1 MLSFFCICAVHTFV
15 PKKRD
20 SMAIENE
27 IVRFIAEMEL
37 DPQDQAKF
45 VEGLRQAE
53 EQCESLRKAISDT
66 GNEMAKMKAEGKE
79 NTAEYEKLSRQ
90 LKNYNSALKTS
101 TKETDSYTAAL
112 TTNQMSIK
120 QLNQH
125 ARTLR
130 SALSSMHKEANPQL
144 WNKYN
149 NELIA
154 TNKRLA
160 ELKVGTEQ
168 TKGGFKTFFNN
179 IAQGF
184 TTANVFMAGF
194 NTVAGLVKK
203 GLNDFVSQT
212 MVWQDKW
219 EMFTTKMSAG
229 WNQFVANIGQGK
241 DVIKG
246 SIGDVVRA
254 AEEAKLLMD
263 ELFERNNSLR
273 IQEAKTQVFINE
285 QQSIVRDVTKSE
297 EKRLAAVE
305 EILKAEDKLA
315 KTKADIAQQEQNAA
329 LINLSGRTGLLKEE
343 IKAIVDDYNEN
354 RALYQLAEEYNQL
367 LEKRRKLQNSID
379 KQNQKDNAAQAMH
392 GGPTSSISLN
402 LTEDLEKELAKV
414 ESALSSIDMSP
425 GISKAAENLRQY
437 NLANDNMVLAYVNAT
452 EKIILANEEQSRL
465 EATMATRRG
474 RLVNQM
480 NAANQEAADKAYID
494 AKSSAETAYR
504 QQLNDLKQS
513 LLDREI
519 SQEEYNE
526 KSQQAEIDRLE
537 KIKQINQQYGKDI
550 TEIDG
555 QILDARLKA
564 QSGQARDTSSWL
576 KDDLD
581 PSTFMQKLRE
591 KSGGA
596 KSGLAG
602 GGLATPG
609 EKQEGDN
616 PDSSLIDKELA
627 MLDSLHEQK
636 LISEEEYLARRT
648 ALTQKYNE
656 DSEQTE
662 LEGWTSRLQVA
673 NSMLSQ
679 MEGAVNAAREAEYA
693 SLDAWKAKELAAAGD
708 NAEKREQIE
717 NEYEAKKLD
726 IQKKY
731 ANVDMGIQIAKTIAA
746 GALAVMQ
753 AWGQLGP
760 VAGSIMAAIVAATTA
775 AQVATIVAQRNAI
788 MSATPGTSASSGA
801 GTVQVRTVK
810 GFSDGGYTGDGGR
823 LEVAGVVH
831 RGEYVVPQPEMRDP
845 AVAAMVA
852 SIESRRRRRTSSHAL
867 PGYAEG
873 GYVTSP
879 GLSGHGAENLL
890 ERILEA
896 VEQTNSRPV
905 KTYVTLTD
913 LDAQQKLHSRFRN
926 ATSLRRQQ

>member
-1 MLSFFCICAVHTFV
+1 
-15 PKKRD
+15 
-20 SMAIENE
+20 MAIENE

-66 GNEMAKMKAEGKE
+66 GNEMVKMKAEGKE

-112 TTNQMSIK
+112 STNQMSIK
-120 QLNQH
+120 QLNQQ
-125 ARTLR
+125 AKTLR
-130 SALSSMHKEANPQL
+130 SALNSMHKETNPQL

-149 NELIA
+149 GELIA
-154 TNKRLA
+154 VNKRLA

-184 TTANVFMAGF
+184 TVANTVMTGF
-194 NTVAGLVKK
+194 NALAGVVRKAWES
-203 GLNDFVSQT
+203 FSSQT
-212 MVWQDKW
+212 MVWQDKI
-219 EMFTTKMSAG
+219 EMFSTKVSAG
-229 WNQFVANIGQGK
+229 WNQMIANMFQGK

-246 SIGDVVRA
+246 TISDAVEA
-254 AEEAKLLMD
+254 AEQAKLLMD
-263 ELFERNNSLR
+263 ELFERNNSLK
-273 IQEAKTQVFINE
+273 IQQAKAQVQINE
-285 QQSIVRDVTKSE
+285 QQAIVRDVTKPE
-297 EKRLAAVE
+297 EERLAAVE
-305 EILKAEDKLA
+305 KILEIENELAKTKKEVAEQEQEAAFRQLTVRTKLDQEELKSIIEEYNINRDLFLQAGKYNELLNRREKAEKAIARTNRLIARQGGSGGGLEETLQNEKQELQSVKEQIAALSTEEILKA
-315 KTKADIAQQEQNAA
+315 
-329 LINLSGRTGLLKEE
+329 
-343 IKAIVDDYNEN
+343 
-354 RALYQLAEEYNQL
+354 
-367 LEKRRKLQNSID
+367 
-379 KQNQKDNAAQAMH
+379 
-392 GGPTSSISLN
+392 
-402 LTEDLEKELAKV
+402 AKV
-414 ESALSSIDMSP
+414 
-425 GISKAAENLRQY
+425 LRQY
-437 NLANDNMVLAYVNAT
+437 DLANDDLVLSYVTAT
-452 EKIILANEEQSRL
+452 EKIIMAQEEQSRL

-480 NAANQEAADKAYID
+480 NAANQEAADKAYSD

-519 SQEEYNE
+519 SQQEYNE
-526 KSQQAEIDRLE
+526 KAQQAEIDRLE
-537 KIKQINQQYGKDI
+537 KIKQINQQSGKDI

-564 QSGQARDTSSWL
+564 QSGQERDTSSWL
-576 KDDLD
+576 EDDLD

-616 PDSSLIDKELA
+616 PDSSLIDQELA
-627 MLDSLHEQK
+627 MLDSLHEMK

-656 DSEQTE
+656 NSEQTE

-731 ANVDMGIQIAKTIAA
+731 ANVDMGIQIAKTIAS

-753 AWGQLGP
+753 AWAQLGP

-788 MSATPGTSASSGA
+788 MNATPGSSSSA
-801 GTVQVRTVK
+801 GTAQVRAVN

-831 RGEYVVPQPEMRDP
+831 RGEYVVPQPELRDP

-873 GYVTSP
+873 GYTGVS
-879 GLSGHGAENLL
+879 GLSGRGAEDILG
-890 ERILEA
+890 RILKA
-896 VEQTNSRPV
+896 VEQFNSRPV

-913 LDAQQKLHSRFRN
+913 LDAQQKLRSDFRN
-926 ATSLRRQQ
+926 ATSLRSR

>member
-1 MLSFFCICAVHTFV
+1 MGSPYICLE
-15 PKKRD
+15 KRD

-90 LKNYNSALKTS
+90 LKNYNSALKTT
-101 TKETDSYTAAL
+101 TKETDSYTASL
-112 TTNQMSIK
+112 STNQMSIK

-130 SALSSMHKEANPQL
+130 SALSSMHKAANPQL

-160 ELKVGTEQ
+160 ELKIGTEQ
-168 TKGGFKTFFNN
+168 TKGGLLSFFDD
-179 IAQGF
+179 ISRGF
-184 TTANVFMAGF
+184 TVGNVIASIF
-194 NTVAGLVKK
+194 NGLGGTIKRVFQ
-203 GLNDFVSQT
+203 DAMSQT
-212 MVWQDKW
+212 QVWGDWWNMMTAQ
-219 EMFTTKMSAG
+219 MSAG
-229 WNQFVANIGQGK
+229 WNQFISTLFQGK
-241 DVIKG
+241 DVIKA
-246 SIGDVVRA
+246 SISDAVRA
-254 AEEAKLLMD
+254 AADAQGLMD
-263 ELFERNNSLR
+263 ELFERQNSQSL
-273 IQEAKTQVFINE
+273 QEMTLQTEINKQRAIVNDSSKPE
-285 QQSIVRDVTKSE
+285 QE
-297 EKRLAAVE
+297 RLAALEKILQME
-305 EILKAEDKLA
+305 EQIAD
-315 KTKADIAQQEQNAA
+315 TKKSIAQQEMDAA
-329 LINLSGRTGLLKEE
+329 ARVLEARTGLSDQELERY
-343 IKAIVDDYNEN
+343 IVDYEKN
-354 RALYQLAEEYNQL
+354 RDIILKAQEYNSLLKQQRQL
-367 LEKRRKLQNSID
+367 ETDLRHAGNDAYAREQYGKQLDDVRELMKAYTDEQIQDFARISRQYDLGNDEMVMAWVNAKKAMLQADSDYTNAV
-379 KQNQKDNAAQAMH
+379 AAQA
-392 GGPTSSISLN
+392 
-402 LTEDLEKELAKV
+402 
-414 ESALSSIDMSP
+414 
-425 GISKAAENLRQY
+425 R
-437 NLANDNMVLAYVNAT
+437 
-452 EKIILANEEQSRL
+452 
-465 EATMATRRG
+465 RRG
-474 RLVNQM
+474 TLVNQIESE
-480 NAANQEAADKAYID
+480 QEEAADKAYSD

-504 QQLNDLKQS
+504 QQINDLKQS

-519 SQEEYNE
+519 SQQEYNE
-526 KSQQAEIDRLE
+526 KAQQAEIDRLE

-576 KDDLD
+576 EDDLD
-581 PSTFMQKLRE
+581 PSTFMQQLRE

-602 GGLATPG
+602 GGLATPE
-609 EKQEGDN
+609 EKQEGGN
-616 PDSSLIDKELA
+616 QDSSLIDQELA

-673 NSMLSQ
+673 NGMLSQ

-753 AWGQLGP
+753 AWSQLGP
-760 VAGSIMAAIVAATTA
+760 VAGSVMAAIVAATTA

-788 MSATPGTSASSGA
+788 MNATPGSSSSA
-801 GTVQVRTVK
+801 GTAQVRTVS

-831 RGEYVVPQPEMRDP
+831 RGEYVVPQPELRDP

-873 GYVTSP
+873 GYTGVS
-879 GLSGHGAENLL
+879 GLSGRGAEDILG
-890 ERILEA
+890 RILKA
-896 VEQTNSRPV
+896 VEQFNSRPV

-913 LDAQQKLHSRFRN
+913 LDAQQKLRSDFRN
-926 ATSLRRQQ
+926 ATSLRSR

>member
-1 MLSFFCICAVHTFV
+1 MLSFFCIWAVHTFV
-15 PKKRD
+15 LKKQD

-79 NTAEYEKLSRQ
+79 NTVEYEKLSRQ

-112 TTNQMSIK
+112 STNQMSIK

-160 ELKVGTEQ
+160 ELKIGTEQ
-168 TKGGFKTFFNN
+168 TKGGLSDIFNDV
-179 IAQGF
+179 AQGF
-184 TTANVFMAGF
+184 TAANGVMTLLNGAL
-194 NTVAGLVKK
+194 GLVRK
-203 GLNDFVSQT
+203 GI
-212 MVWQDKW
+212 QDIKEETQVVGDW
-219 EMFTTKMSAG
+219 WNMMTAQMSAG
-229 WNQFVANIGQGK
+229 WNQFISTLFQGK
-241 DVIKG
+241 DVIKA
-246 SIGDVVRA
+246 SISDAVRA
-254 AEEAKLLMD
+254 AADAQGLMD
-263 ELFERNNSLR
+263 ELFERQNSQSL
-273 IQEAKTQVFINE
+273 QEMTLQTEINKQRAIVNDSSKPE
-285 QQSIVRDVTKSE
+285 QERLVALEKILQMEEQIADTKKS
-297 EKRLAAVE
+297 
-305 EILKAEDKLA
+305 
-315 KTKADIAQQEQNAA
+315 IAQQEMDAA
-329 LINLSGRTGLLKEE
+329 ARVLETRTGLSDQELERY
-343 IKAIVDDYNEN
+343 IVDYEKN
-354 RALYQLAEEYNQL
+354 RDTILKAQEYNSLLKQQRQL
-367 LEKRRKLQNSID
+367 ETDLRHAGNDAYAREQYGKQLDEVRELMTAYTDEQIQDFARISRQYDLGNDEMVMAWVNAKKAMLQADSDYTNAV
-379 KQNQKDNAAQAMH
+379 AAQA
-392 GGPTSSISLN
+392 
-402 LTEDLEKELAKV
+402 
-414 ESALSSIDMSP
+414 
-425 GISKAAENLRQY
+425 R
-437 NLANDNMVLAYVNAT
+437 
-452 EKIILANEEQSRL
+452 
-465 EATMATRRG
+465 RRG
-474 RLVNQM
+474 TLVNQIESE
-480 NAANQEAADKAYID
+480 QEEAADKAYSD
-494 AKSSAETAYR
+494 AKSSVETAYR

-519 SQEEYNE
+519 SQEEYND
-526 KSQQAEIDRLE
+526 KAQQAEIDRLE
-537 KIKQINQQYGKDI
+537 KIKQINLQYGKDI

-564 QSGQARDTSSWL
+564 QSGQVRDTSSWL

-581 PSTFMQKLRE
+581 PSTFMQKIRE

-596 KSGLAG
+596 KSGLVG

-609 EKQEGDN
+609 EKQEGDD
-616 PDSSLIDKELA
+616 PDSSLIDQELA
-627 MLDSLHEQK
+627 MLDSLHEMK

-656 DSEQTE
+656 NSEQTE

-679 MEGAVNAAREAEYA
+679 MEGAVNASREAEYA

-788 MSATPGTSASSGA
+788 MNATPGSSSSA
-801 GTVQVRTVK
+801 GTVQVRSVK

-831 RGEYVVPQPEMRDP
+831 RGEYVVPQPELRDP

-913 LDAQQKLHSRFRN
+913 LDAQQKLRAKFRN

>member
-1 MLSFFCICAVHTFV
+1 
-15 PKKRD
+15 
-20 SMAIENE
+20 MAIENE

-53 EQCESLRKAISDT
+53 SQCESLRKAISDT

-90 LKNYNSALKTS
+90 LKNYNSALKTT

-112 TTNQMSIK
+112 STNQMSIK

-130 SALSSMHKEANPQL
+130 SALSSMHKETNPQL

-160 ELKVGTEQ
+160 ELKIGTEQ
-168 TKGGFKTFFNN
+168 TKGGLSDIFNDV
-179 IAQGF
+179 AQGF
-184 TTANVFMAGF
+184 TAANGVMTLLNGAL
-194 NTVAGLVKK
+194 GLVRK
-203 GLNDFVSQT
+203 GV
-212 MVWQDKW
+212 QDIKEETQVVGDW
-219 EMFTTKMSAG
+219 WNMMTAQMSAG
-229 WNQFVANIGQGK
+229 WNQFISALFQGK
-241 DVIKG
+241 DVIKA
-246 SIGDVVRA
+246 SISDAVRA
-254 AEEAKLLMD
+254 AADAQGLVD
-263 ELFERNNSLR
+263 ELFERQNSQSL
-273 IQEAKTQVFINE
+273 QEMTLQTEINKQRAIVNDSSKPE
-285 QQSIVRDVTKSE
+285 QE
-297 EKRLAAVE
+297 RLAALEKILQME
-305 EILKAEDKLA
+305 EQIAD
-315 KTKADIAQQEQNAA
+315 TKKSIAQQEMDAA
-329 LINLSGRTGLLKEE
+329 ARVLETRTGLSDQELERY
-343 IKAIVDDYNEN
+343 IVDYEKN
-354 RALYQLAEEYNQL
+354 RDTILKAQEYNSLLKQQRQL
-367 LEKRRKLQNSID
+367 ETDLRHVGNDAYAREQYG
-379 KQNQKDNAAQAMH
+379 KQLDEVRELMKAYTDEQIQDFAR
-392 GGPTSSISLN
+392 IS
-402 LTEDLEKELAKV
+402 
-414 ESALSSIDMSP
+414 
-425 GISKAAENLRQY
+425 RQY
-437 NLANDNMVLAYVNAT
+437 DLGNDEMVMAWVNAKKAMLQADSDYT
-452 EKIILANEEQSRL
+452 NAVAVQAR
-465 EATMATRRG
+465 RRG
-474 RLVNQM
+474 TLVNQIESE
-480 NAANQEAADKAYID
+480 QEEAADKAYSD
-494 AKSSAETAYR
+494 VKTSAETAYR

-526 KSQQAEIDRLE
+526 KAQQAEIDRLE

-555 QILDARLKA
+555 QILDTRLKM
-564 QSGQARDTSSWL
+564 QSGLARDTSSWL

-591 KSGGA
+591 KSGGV

-602 GGLATPG
+602 GGLARPG

-616 PDSSLIDKELA
+616 PDSSLIDQELA
-627 MLDSLHEQK
+627 MLDSLHEMK

-656 DSEQTE
+656 NSEQTE
-662 LEGWTSRLQVA
+662 LEGWASRLQVA

-679 MEGAVNAAREAEYA
+679 MEGAVNAAHEAEYA

-731 ANVDMGIQIAKTIAA
+731 ANVDMGIQIAKVIAS

-753 AWGQLGP
+753 AWAQLGP
-760 VAGSIMAAIVAATTA
+760 IAGSVMAAIVAATTA

-801 GTVQVRTVK
+801 GAVQVRTVK

-831 RGEYVVPQPEMRDP
+831 RGEYVVPQPELRDP

-913 LDAQQKLHSRFRN
+913 LDAQQKLRSRFRN

>member
-1 MLSFFCICAVHTFV
+1 
-15 PKKRD
+15 
-20 SMAIENE
+20 MAIENE

-53 EQCESLRKAISDT
+53 SQCESLRKAISDT

-79 NTAEYEKLSRQ
+79 NTTEYERLSKQ
-90 LKNYNSALKTS
+90 LKNYNSALKTT

-112 TTNQMSIK
+112 STNQMSIK
-120 QLNQH
+120 QLNQQ
-125 ARTLR
+125 AKTLR
-130 SALSSMHKEANPQL
+130 SALNSMHKEANPQL

-184 TTANVFMAGF
+184 TTANVIMTGVNAAISILRKGF
-194 NTVAGLVKK
+194 ET
-203 GLNDFVSQT
+203 FTTQT
-212 MVWQDKW
+212 MVWQDRW

-229 WNQFVANIGQGK
+229 WNQFIANLFQGK

-246 SIGDVVRA
+246 TIGDAVRA

-297 EKRLAAVE
+297 EERLAAVE
-305 EILKAEDKLA
+305 EILKAEDELA
-315 KTKADIAQQEQNAA
+315 KTKEEIAAQEQKAA
-329 LINLSGRTGLLKEE
+329 IDNLSARTKLDKEE
-343 IKAIVDDYNEN
+343 IKAIVDEYNEN
-354 RALYQLAEEYNQL
+354 RELYKQAEEYNDLIRQ
-367 LEKRRKLQNSID
+367 RNKLKSQVPSSTSGMTFSSPTVGGTFNLDASI
-379 KQNQKDNAAQAMH
+379 NQ
-392 GGPTSSISLN
+392 
-402 LTEDLEKELAKV
+402 TEDLDLKLKEVEDKLA
-414 ESALSSIDMSP
+414 SINASP
-425 GISKAAENLRQY
+425 ELVKAAENLRQY
-437 NLANDNMVLAYVNAT
+437 NLANDDLVLSYVNAT
-452 EKIILANEEQSRL
+452 EKIIMAREEQSRL
-465 EATMATRRG
+465 DATMATRRG

-480 NAANQEAADKAYID
+480 NAANQEAADKAYSD
-494 AKSSAETAYR
+494 AKTSAETAYR

-526 KSQQAEIDRLE
+526 KAQQAEIDRLE

-564 QSGQARDTSSWL
+564 QSGQERDTSSWL
-576 KDDLD
+576 EDDLD
-581 PSTFMQKLRE
+581 PSAFMQKLRE

-602 GGLATPG
+602 GGLAVPG

-616 PDSSLIDKELA
+616 PDSSLIDQELA
-627 MLDSLHEQK
+627 MLDSLHEMK

-656 DSEQTE
+656 NSEQTE

-679 MEGAVNAAREAEYA
+679 MEGAVNASREAEYA

-801 GTVQVRTVK
+801 GAVQVRTVK

-831 RGEYVVPQPEMRDP
+831 RGEYVVPQPELRDP
-845 AVAAMVA
+845 TVAAMVA

-913 LDAQQKLHSRFRN
+913 LDAQQKLRTKFRN
-926 ATSLRRQQ
+926 ATSLRRRQ

>member
-1 MLSFFCICAVHTFV
+1 
-15 PKKRD
+15 
-20 SMAIENE
+20 MAIENE

-53 EQCESLRKAISDT
+53 SQCESLRKAISDT

-112 TTNQMSIK
+112 STNQMSIK

-168 TKGGFKTFFNN
+168 IKGGFSTFFNN

-184 TTANVFMAGF
+184 TTANAVMAGF
-194 NTVAGLVKK
+194 NAFVGTVKNV
-203 GLNDFVSQT
+203 LNGIVTQT

-229 WNQFVANIGQGK
+229 WNQFIANLFQGK

-246 SIGDVVRA
+246 TISDAVEA
-254 AEEAKLLMD
+254 AEQAKLLMD
-263 ELFERNNSLR
+263 ELFERNNSLK
-273 IQEAKTQVFINE
+273 IQQAKAQVQINE
-285 QQSIVRDVTKSE
+285 QQAIVRDVTKPE
-297 EKRLAAVE
+297 EERLAAVE
-305 EILKAEDKLA
+305 KILEIENELAKTKKEVAEQEQEASFRQLTVRTKLDQEELKSIIEEYNINRDLFLQAGKYNELLDRREKTEKAIARTNRLIARQGGSEGGLEETLQNEKQELQSVKEQIAALSTEEILKA
-315 KTKADIAQQEQNAA
+315 
-329 LINLSGRTGLLKEE
+329 
-343 IKAIVDDYNEN
+343 
-354 RALYQLAEEYNQL
+354 
-367 LEKRRKLQNSID
+367 
-379 KQNQKDNAAQAMH
+379 
-392 GGPTSSISLN
+392 
-402 LTEDLEKELAKV
+402 AKV
-414 ESALSSIDMSP
+414 
-425 GISKAAENLRQY
+425 LRQY
-437 NLANDNMVLAYVNAT
+437 DLANDDLVLSYVTAT
-452 EKIILANEEQSRL
+452 EKIIMAQEEQSRL

-480 NAANQEAADKAYID
+480 NDADQEAADKAYSD

-526 KSQQAEIDRLE
+526 KAQQAEIDRLE

-555 QILDARLKA
+555 QILDVRLKA

-581 PSTFMQKLRE
+581 PSTFMQKIRE

-609 EKQEGDN
+609 EKQEGDS
-616 PDSSLIDKELA
+616 PDSSLIDQELA

-656 DSEQTE
+656 NSEQTE

-731 ANVDMGIQIAKTIAA
+731 ANVDMGIQIAKTIAS

-753 AWGQLGP
+753 AWAQLGP

-788 MSATPGTSASSGA
+788 MNATPGSSASSGA
-801 GTVQVRTVK
+801 GAVQVRTVK

-831 RGEYVVPQPEMRDP
+831 RGEYVVPQPELRDP
-845 AVAAMVA
+845 AVASMVA

-913 LDAQQKLHSRFRN
+913 LDAQQKLRTKFRN
-926 ATSLRRQQ
+926 ATSLRRRQ

>member
-1 MLSFFCICAVHTFV
+1 
-15 PKKRD
+15 
-20 SMAIENE
+20 MAIENE

-37 DPQDQAKF
+37 DPQDQTKF

-53 EQCESLRKAISDT
+53 SQCESLRKAISDT
-66 GNEMAKMKAEGKE
+66 GNEMAKLKAEGKE

-112 TTNQMSIK
+112 STNQMSIK

-130 SALSSMHKEANPQL
+130 SALNSMHKEANPQL

-184 TTANVFMAGF
+184 TVANTVMTGF
-194 NTVAGLVKK
+194 NALAGVVRKAWES
-203 GLNDFVSQT
+203 FSSQT
-212 MVWQDKW
+212 MVWQDKI
-219 EMFTTKMSAG
+219 EMFSTKVSAG
-229 WNQFVANIGQGK
+229 WNQMIANMFQGK

-246 SIGDVVRA
+246 TISDAVEA
-254 AEEAKLLMD
+254 AEQAKLLMD

-297 EKRLAAVE
+297 EERLAAVE

-315 KTKADIAQQEQNAA
+315 KTKEEIAAQEQEAA
-329 LINLSGRTGLLKEE
+329 FRQLTVRTKLDQEELKS
-343 IKAIVDDYNEN
+343 II
-354 RALYQLAEEYNQL
+354 EEYNINRDLFLQAGKYNEL
-367 LEKRRKLQNSID
+367 LDRREKAEKAIARTNRLIARQGGSEGGLEETLQNE
-379 KQNQKDNAAQAMH
+379 KQELQSVKEQIAAL
-392 GGPTSSISLN
+392 S
-402 LTEDLEKELAKV
+402 TEEILKAAKV
-414 ESALSSIDMSP
+414 
-425 GISKAAENLRQY
+425 LRQY
-437 NLANDNMVLAYVNAT
+437 DLANDDLVLSYVTAT
-452 EKIILANEEQSRL
+452 EKIIMAQEEQSRL
-465 EATMATRRG
+465 DATMATRRG

-480 NAANQEAADKAYID
+480 NAANQEAADKAYSD
-494 AKSSAETAYR
+494 AKTSAETAYR

-519 SQEEYNE
+519 SQEEFNE
-526 KSQQAEIDRLE
+526 KAQQMEIDRLE

-564 QSGQARDTSSWL
+564 QSGQERDTSSWL
-576 KDDLD
+576 EDDLD

-602 GGLATPG
+602 GGLARPG

-616 PDSSLIDKELA
+616 PDSSLIDQELA
-627 MLDSLHEQK
+627 MLDSLHEMK

-656 DSEQTE
+656 NSEQTE

-679 MEGAVNAAREAEYA
+679 MEGAVNAAHEAEYA

-731 ANVDMGIQIAKTIAA
+731 ANVDMGIQIAKTIAS

-753 AWGQLGP
+753 AWAQLGP

-801 GTVQVRTVK
+801 GAVQVRTVK

-831 RGEYVVPQPEMRDP
+831 RGEYVVPQPELRDP

-873 GYVTSP
+873 GYTGVS
-879 GLSGHGAENLL
+879 GLSGRGAEDILG
-890 ERILEA
+890 RILKA
-896 VEQTNSRPV
+896 VEQFNSRPV

-913 LDAQQKLHSRFRN
+913 LDAQQKLRSDFRN
-926 ATSLRRQQ
+926 ATSLRSR

>member
-1 MLSFFCICAVHTFV
+1 
-15 PKKRD
+15 
-20 SMAIENE
+20 MAIENE

-79 NTAEYEKLSRQ
+79 NTVEYEKLSRQ
-90 LKNYNSALKTS
+90 LKNYNSALKTT

-112 TTNQMSIK
+112 STNQMSIK

-125 ARTLR
+125 AKTLR
-130 SALSSMHKEANPQL
+130 SALNSMHKEANPQL

-149 NELIA
+149 NELIK
-154 TNKRLA
+154 TEDRLK
-160 ELKVGTEQ
+160 ELKIGANGIKEPFLSMRKILENAKTAPAILGYITVGVNAL
-168 TKGGFKTFFNN
+168 KS
-179 IAQGF
+179 
-184 TTANVFMAGF
+184 VFQQM
-194 NTVAGLVKK
+194 TQ
-203 GLNDFVSQT
+203 QT
-212 MVWQDKW
+212 MVWGDRW

-229 WNQFVANIGQGK
+229 WNQFIANLFQGK

-246 SIGDVVRA
+246 TIDDAVRA

-263 ELFERNNSLR
+263 ELFERNNSLK
-273 IQEAKTQVFINE
+273 IQQAKAQVQINE
-285 QQSIVRDVTKSE
+285 QQAIVRDVTKPE
-297 EKRLAAVE
+297 EERLAAVE
-305 EILKAEDKLA
+305 KILEIENELAKTKKEVAEQEQEAAFRQLTVRTKLDQEELKSIIEEYNINRDLFLQAGKYNELLDRREKAEKAIARTNRLIARQGGSEGGLEETLQNEKQELQSVKEQIAALSTEEILKA
-315 KTKADIAQQEQNAA
+315 
-329 LINLSGRTGLLKEE
+329 
-343 IKAIVDDYNEN
+343 
-354 RALYQLAEEYNQL
+354 
-367 LEKRRKLQNSID
+367 
-379 KQNQKDNAAQAMH
+379 
-392 GGPTSSISLN
+392 
-402 LTEDLEKELAKV
+402 AKV
-414 ESALSSIDMSP
+414 
-425 GISKAAENLRQY
+425 LRQY
-437 NLANDNMVLAYVNAT
+437 DLANDDLVLSYVTAT
-452 EKIILANEEQSRL
+452 EKIIMAQEEQSRL

-480 NAANQEAADKAYID
+480 NAADQEAADKAYSD

-519 SQEEYNE
+519 SQEEYND
-526 KSQQAEIDRLE
+526 KAQQAEIDRLE
-537 KIKQINQQYGKDI
+537 KIKQINLQYGKDI

-564 QSGQARDTSSWL
+564 QSGQVRDTSSWL

-581 PSTFMQKLRE
+581 PSTFMQKIRE

-596 KSGLAG
+596 KSGLVG

-609 EKQEGDN
+609 EKQEGDD
-616 PDSSLIDKELA
+616 PDSSLIDQELA
-627 MLDSLHEQK
+627 MLDSLHEMK

-656 DSEQTE
+656 NSEQTE

-679 MEGAVNAAREAEYA
+679 MEGAVNASREAEYA

-788 MSATPGTSASSGA
+788 MNATPGSSSSA

-831 RGEYVVPQPEMRDP
+831 RGEYVVPQPELRDP

-913 LDAQQKLHSRFRN
+913 LDAQQKLRAKFRN